1 LVKSLA
7 GWPCDASTECLN
19 IQPMASQDTPVPG
32 LATRD
37 RAALQAVNFFMADM
51 EAGMGPF
58 LGVLLASRGWT
69 TGAIGTVITLG
80 AIVGMCTVAPAG
92 ALVDATTRK
101 RACVIVV
108 GLGAVAAAAVILT
121 TRHFWVIAAAQS
133 VMCIS
138 GATIAP
144 AVIGITLGVVGQAG
158 FTAQNGR
165 NQAYNHAGN
174 MAGAALSGLLGWFFG
189 YAGVFW
195 LAAGFAAVTI
205 IAVLRIPARR
215 IDHHVARGEAHNGD
229 QPPVTAMRALLK
241 SRPLLALAA
250 AVVLFHLG
258 NAAMLPLYGLAVVAT
273 HANPFT
279 TVAATVV
286 VAQAVMIIAAL
297 VAMRIAQTR
306 GYWLAILIGF
316 TALPVRALI
325 AAGVITTWGIIPVQV
340 LDGVGAGM
348 LSVAVPGLVARMLD
362 GTGHVNV
369 GQGAIMAA
377 QGLGGALS
385 PLLGGFAAQHLGFPI
400 AFVMLG
406 GLSLGSLIIWL
417 GFASTLRRA
426 GERVTAP
433 AELSEAPSCGLPT
446 SWAPSYRSSGH
457 RHVDEG
463 LWP

>member
-1 LVKSLA
+1 MV
-7 GWPCDASTECLN
+7 
-19 IQPMASQDTPVPG
+19 SQGTSALRVP
-32 LATRD
+32 TRD

-92 ALVDATTRK
+92 ALVDVTTRK

-108 GLGAVAAAAVILT
+108 GLAAVAASAVILT
-121 TRHFWVIAAAQS
+121 SRQFWVVAAAQS

-144 AVIGITLGVVGQAG
+144 AVIGITLGLVGQAG
-158 FTAQNGR
+158 FTSQNGR

-174 MAGAALSGLLGWFFG
+174 MAGAAIGGLLGWVFG
-189 YAGVFW
+189 YTGVFW
-195 LAAGFAAVTI
+195 LAAAFAVITVVA
-205 IAVLRIPARR
+205 ALRIPAGR
-215 IDHHVARGEAHNGD
+215 INHHVARGEALAGD
-229 QPPVTAMRALLK
+229 QAPVKRLRVLVE
-241 SRPLLALAA
+241 SRPLLAV
-250 AVVLFHLG
+250 AVAVMLFWLG

-279 TVAATVV
+279 TVASTVV
-286 VAQAVMIIAAL
+286 VAQAVMIPASLA
-297 VAMRIAQTR
+297 AMRIAQTR
-306 GYWLAILIGF
+306 GYWLAILIAF

-325 AAGVITTWGIIPVQV
+325 AAGVITTWGVIPVQI

-348 LSVAVPGLVARMLD
+348 LSVAVPGLVARILD
-362 GTGHVNV
+362 GTGHINV

-385 PLLGGFAAQHLGFPI
+385 PVLGGFVAQIFGFPT

-406 GLSLGSLIIWL
+406 GLSLGSLVIWL
-417 GFASTLRRA
+417 GFAPMLRRTGNHIPVVSA
-426 GERVTAP
+426 AV
-433 AELSEAPSCGLPT
+433 EAT
-446 SWAPSYRSSGH
+446 
-457 RHVDEG
+457 
-463 LWP
+463 